1 MNTTYDEIIDLAL
14 ISIEDYRLNS
24 LFQSSPDKFKIVL
37 EGFLIRGISGFDN
50 CVKDLS
56 DRDDDLR
63 QFNCDLDDTEKNIL
77 ADYLVIA
84 YLDQQILD
92 RRQITGMMQNK
103 NEANRYS
110 EANLLK
116 EKQALK
122 VAMIENVNNYQTIY
136 DLRNNY

>member
-56 DRDDDLR
+56 S
-63 QFNCDLDDTEKNIL
+63 
-77 ADYLVIA
+77 
-84 YLDQQILD
+84 
-92 RRQITGMMQNK
+92 QNHSFHLSI
-103 NEANRYS
+103 RYTIV
-110 EANLLK
+110 
-116 EKQALK
+116 ALF
-122 VAMIENVNNYQTIY
+122 
-136 DLRNNY
+136 L

>member
-56 DRDDDLR
+56 DRGL
-63 QFNCDLDDTEKNIL
+63 
-77 ADYLVIA
+77 
-84 YLDQQILD
+84 
-92 RRQITGMMQNK
+92 
-103 NEANRYS
+103 
-110 EANLLK
+110 
-116 EKQALK
+116 
-122 VAMIENVNNYQTIY
+122 
-136 DLRNNY
+136 

>member
-1 MNTTYDEIIDLAL
+1 
-14 ISIEDYRLNS
+14 
-24 LFQSSPDKFKIVL
+24 
-37 EGFLIRGISGFDN
+37 
-50 CVKDLS
+50 
-56 DRDDDLR
+56 
-63 QFNCDLDDTEKNIL
+63 
-77 ADYLVIA
+77 
-84 YLDQQILD
+84 
-92 RRQITGMMQNK
+92 MQNK